1 MILTGTVHVLKCFL
15 FFVFFYIRSY
25 ISNIIYMYFLY
36 IVLSKSA
43 SHQLTNKIK
52 IIENIQLT
60 RKLLKGRDGHDGVTG
75 RNGLPGPPG
84 APG

>member
-1 MILTGTVHVLKCFL
+1 MIVTGTVHVPVLKCFL
-15 FFVFFYIRSY
+15 FFCFFFYIRSY

-36 IVLSKSA
+36 LVLSKSA
-43 SHQLTNKIK
+43 SHQLTNK
-52 IIENIQLT
+52 IENIQLT